1 MLKRLYQWTLE
12 KAAHP
17 LAERWL
23 AFLAFIESSFFPIPP
38 DVMLIPMS
46 LAQPRRAF
54 RFAAVC
60 TFFSVAGAALGWVI
74 GAAFFETIGKP
85 LLDFYGAEAHFE
97 EIRTA
102 FNREGVAIVFLAGFT
117 PIPFKVI
124 TIASGMTGM
133 SIWAML
139 GASIVGRGGRF
150 FLVALLLR
158 LFGERV
164 KGLIDRYFGLLT
176 LAAGILL
183 IGGFA
188 AIRWLL

>member
-1 MLKRLYQWTLE
+1 MLKRLYEWTLE
-12 KAAHP
+12 KAAHRF
-17 LAERWL
+17 AERWL

-38 DVMLIPMS
+38 DAMLIPMS
-46 LAQPRRAF
+46 LANPRRAF

-74 GAAFFETIGKP
+74 GAAFFETIGEP
-85 LLDFYGAEAHFE
+85 LLNFYGAQAHFE

-139 GASIVGRGGRF
+139 GASVVGRGGRF

-183 IGGFA
+183 IGGFVV
-188 AIRWLL
+188 IRWLL